1 MSDNKTLDYL
11 IGHYELLAAQN
22 GAEAEQGWTLR
33 ELKRLKESLQEN
45 AILRDQMD
53 RLEAKHIARF
63 EEMTT
68 ILVGYVMDKTGRKV
82 LVVDNDEIQKRFVAT
97 RIKRSVAK
105 GGNIRYRLED
115 IPE

>member
-1 MSDNKTLDYL
+1 MSDNPIHQAASDADLQ
-11 IGHYELLAAQN
+11 YELKS
-22 GAEAEQGWTLR
+22 LR
-33 ELKRLKESLQEN
+33 EQN
-45 AILRDQMD
+45 AVLRDQMD
-53 RLEAKHIARF
+53 RLEAKHIQRF

-68 ILVGYVMDKTGRKV
+68 ILVGYVMDKCGRKV
-82 LVVDNDEIQKRFVAT
+82 LVVDNDEIQKRFVPT